1 MNHPPPQAPPQAPP
15 PNLRIT
21 FAKPGFFL
29 VDVRLVATIDGHPA
43 HDGSFKQGLDRAFSV
58 FPGYHQIAITIDMG
72 GISRNRVYPITIM
85 ANRRYSLILEY
96 SRWWGNFARTPTII
110 ETP

>member
-1 MNHPPPQAPPQAPP
+1 MNQPPPQAPPYAPP

-29 VDVRLVATIDGHPA
+29 VDVRLVVTIDGYPA

-58 FPGYHQIAITIDMG
+58 FPGHHQIAIMIDMG

-96 SRWWGNFARTPTII
+96 SRLWGNFASTPTII